1 MSTLSKGGFDEFF
14 YFYASFARKRKGGEI

>member
-14 YFYASFARKRKGGEI
+14 YFYASFARERKGGEI